1 MFDEVELSIPIALL
15 IELIRLV
22 LNILIIK
29 QRKSVRLLLPHLQRS
44 GIEHRCTGQGKD
56 QK

>member
-15 IELIRLV
+15 IELIGLV

-29 QRKSVRLLLPHLQRS
+29 QRKSVRLSLPRS
-44 GIEHRCTGQGKD
+44 RIEHRCTGQGKD